1 MLFYVFLAIVLII
14 IAFIFSSPRLSPVP
28 YFPSNIKDIDLI
40 LKSLSLKNGQT
51 VVDLGAGDGLVIF
64 EAAKLA
70 QEKGLDTEFV
80 GVEINPVLVGIMN
93 IRKLFHLNRKN
104 IRIVHGDMFEMDFGD
119 ALDLKRQ
126 TLFYLYISPWH
137 MEKTIQ
143 NVKRQIKRFQVVSY
157 MYEVKALRKSLKQFK
172 GLNRIFIYKSY

>member
-1 MLFYVFLAIVLII
+1 MLFYVFLAIVFII

-40 LKSLSLKNGQT
+40 LKSLSVKDGQT
-51 VVDLGAGDGLVIF
+51 VIDLGAGDGLVIF

-70 QEKGLDTEFV
+70 QEKELDTKFV

-93 IRKLFHLNRKN
+93 IRKLFHRNRKN
-104 IRIVHGDMFEMDFGD
+104 IRIIHGNMFAMDFGD
-119 ALDLKRQ
+119 VLDLKRQ

-143 NVKRQIKRFQVVSY
+143 NIKRQIERFQVVSY
-157 MYEVKALRKSLKQFK
+157 MYEVKALGKSLKQFR